1 MSEENKQENTN
12 INNIN
17 NIDNEENNN
26 QKKSNKRR
34 RKELIE
40 CEYEENENIFNNND
54 FEIIQNTDIKEPY
67 ITQTSN
73 NKEKDNNE
81 KKYKTI
87 EKNQPNNSPF
97 KDNTV
102 LQEKLKKIFLNRDKI
117 KFQYTKQELPENL
130 KYHSDDSDAS
140 DSPGLLKSKL
150 LKKENNKEKENN
162 LIVNISEVKREQIN
176 KESIE
181 NNNEKKNLNEEKFKD
196 IDNIKDENIISPID
210 INKVNEFDSPQISN
224 IISKKNGYN
233 SEKILESNNDKN
245 KITSNLISKV
255 EQCINDKT
263 NENEDKNNIKNLN
276 NNEETL
282 KIEYNKKTEIKRNEL
297 INKIKL
303 ESIKDENHEK
313 DINNKNC
320 LKNT

>member
-1 MSEENKQENTN
+1 M
-12 INNIN
+12 
-17 NIDNEENNN
+17 
-26 QKKSNKRR
+26 
-34 RKELIE
+34 
-40 CEYEENENIFNNND
+40 
-54 FEIIQNTDIKEPY
+54 
-67 ITQTSN
+67 
-73 NKEKDNNE
+73 
-81 KKYKTI
+81 
-87 EKNQPNNSPF
+87 
-97 KDNTV
+97 
-102 LQEKLKKIFLNRDKI
+102 

-162 LIVNISEVKREQIN
+162 LIVNISEVKSEQIN

-282 KIEYNKKTEIKRNEL
+282 KIEYNKKT
-297 INKIKL
+297 
-303 ESIKDENHEK
+303 
-313 DINNKNC
+313 
-320 LKNT
+320 

>member
-1 MSEENKQENTN
+1 MLNSV
-12 INNIN
+12 
-17 NIDNEENNN
+17 
-26 QKKSNKRR
+26 
-34 RKELIE
+34 IE

-130 KYHSDDSDAS
+130 KYHSDDSETS
-140 DSPGLLKSKL
+140 DSPGLRKSKL
-150 LKKENNKEKENN
+150 LKKENSKEKENN